1 MGVQLI
7 GELEGMK
14 QNLMGLNLDFADI
27 EKADAE
33 EFGDYGGN
41 ISSMAAYGGS
51 NSKWKGKDV
60 SHLQQSVLDQFKYL
74 DEDDD
79 DDWGDMGMFAT
90 TNNSEAAKMEKEL
103 EKQLNA
109 AIKADKKQAGAAKLL
124 KAAVNVDYD
133 PTQDK
138 DEEEKL
144 DVEALEAQ

>member
-1 MGVQLI
+1 M
-7 GELEGMK
+7 
-14 QNLMGLNLDFADI
+14 DT
-27 EKADAE
+27 
-33 EFGDYGGN
+33 
-41 ISSMAAYGGS
+41 YGGS

-79 DDWGDMGMFAT
+79 WGDLDMFAT
-90 TNNSEAAKMEKEL
+90 TNNSDAAKL
-103 EKQLNA
+103 EKQLEKELNA

-138 DEEEKL
+138 DEEKL
-144 DVEALEAQ
+144 DAEMLEAQLEETLD